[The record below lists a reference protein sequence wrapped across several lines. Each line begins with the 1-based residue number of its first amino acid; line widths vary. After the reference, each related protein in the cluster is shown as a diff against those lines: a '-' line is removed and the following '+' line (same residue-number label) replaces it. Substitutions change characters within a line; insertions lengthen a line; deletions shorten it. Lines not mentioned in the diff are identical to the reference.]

1 MSDLNKLRLEIDR
14 LDDELLKLL
23 NARAEVSKQIGAA
36 KRVESAQSVQSAQG
50 APGDPA
56 VVFRPER
63 EAHVLRR
70 LQAANAGPLPNVA
83 VSRIYHEIMSASSAL
98 QRPIRVAYLGPAG
111 TFSEQAVI
119 KQFGRSAVA
128 VACANFDEV
137 FRRTETGETDFS
149 VVPVEN
155 STEGA
160 ISRAL
165 DLLLT
170 TPLKICSEVVVRVQQ
185 NLMRKTDGNQ
195 TEAGGHGT
203 GGTGGIC
210 GTGGTSGTSG
220 LADTAGITKV
230 YSHAQSL
237 AQTQGWLNRNL
248 PGVDRVTV
256 ESNAEAARLA
266 SLDESTAAIAGLNA
280 AENYGLTVLAPNVE
294 DDPTNRTRF
303 IVAGQIDAQRS
314 GRDRTWL
321 VMSAPNKPGAVHAL
335 LTPFAKH
342 GVSMTKLESRP
353 ARIASMPGSWEYLFY
368 VDIEGHQQDTVVAR
382 ALDELKSIAPYLKIF
397 GSFPVGDY

>member
-36 KRVESAQSVQSAQG
+36 KRGQSDSGQG
-50 APGDPA
+50 EAA
-56 VVFRPER
+56 VVYRPER

-70 LQAANAGPLPNVA
+70 LQDANAGPLPNEA

-128 VACANFDEV
+128 VPCANFDEV

-170 TPLKICSEVVVRVQQ
+170 TPLKICAEVVVRVQQ
-185 NLMRKTDGNQ
+185 NLMRQ
-195 TEAGGHGT
+195 RAGQ
-203 GGTGGIC
+203 
-210 GTGGTSGTSG
+210 
-220 LADTAGITKV
+220 DGITKV

-248 PGVDRVTV
+248 PGVDRIIV

-266 SLDESTAAIAGLNA
+266 GLDDATAAIAGLNA
-280 AENYGLTVLAPNVE
+280 AGNYGLTVLATNIE

-303 IVAGQIDAQRS
+303 IVAGQIEAQRS

-353 ARIASMPGSWEYLFY
+353 AKIASMPGSWEYLFY
-368 VDIEGHQQDTVVAR
+368 VDIEGHQQDTGVAK
-382 ALDELKSIAPYLKIF
+382 ALDELKAIAPYLKIF

>member
-36 KRVESAQSVQSAQG
+36 KRADDAANAATGG
-50 APGDPA
+50 AAPA
-56 VVFRPER
+56 TPAAPVFRPER
-63 EAHVLRR
+63 EAHILRR
-70 LQAANAGPLPNVA
+70 LQDANAGPLPNEA

-119 KQFGRSAVA
+119 KQFGRSCTAVP
-128 VACANFDEV
+128 CANFDEV

-170 TPLKICSEVVVRVQQ
+170 TPLKICAEVVVRVQQ
-185 NLMRKTDGNQ
+185 NLMRKRDGV
-195 TEAGGHGT
+195 
-203 GGTGGIC
+203 
-210 GTGGTSGTSG
+210 
-220 LADTAGITKV
+220 DGITKV

-237 AQTQGWLNRNL
+237 AQTQNWLNRNL

-266 SLDESTAAIAGLNA
+266 SLDDNTAAIAGANA
-280 AENYGLTVLAPNVE
+280 AENYGLTILSANIE

-303 IVAGQIDAQRS
+303 IVAGQSDAQRS
-314 GRDRTWL
+314 GKDRTWL

-353 ARIASMPGSWEYLFY
+353 AKIASMPGSWEYLFY
-368 VDIEGHQQDTVVAR
+368 VDIEGHQQDTVVAK

>member
-1 MSDLNKLRLEIDR
+1 MSDDAQDLNKLRLDIDR
-14 LDDELLKLL
+14 IDDVLLKLL
-23 NARAEVSKQIGAA
+23 NERAAVSKKIGAA
-36 KRVESAQSVQSAQG
+36 KRVPSADAAG
-50 APGDPA
+50 EPA

-70 LQAANAGPLPNVA
+70 LQDANAGPLPNVA

-119 KQFGRSAVA
+119 KQFGRSAIA

-185 NLMRKTDGNQ
+185 NLMRKTADGASGTGQ
-195 TEAGGHGT
+195 PAGGVAG
-203 GGTGGIC
+203 
-210 GTGGTSGTSG
+210 
-220 LADTAGITKV
+220 TAGITKV

-237 AQTQGWLNRNL
+237 AQTQAWLNRNL
-248 PGVDRVTV
+248 AGVDRVTV

-266 SLDESTAAIAGLNA
+266 SLDASTAAIAGLNA
-280 AENYGLTVLAPNVE
+280 AENYGLTVLAPNIE

-314 GRDRTWL
+314 GKDRTWL

-368 VDIEGHQQDTVVAR
+368 VDIEGHQQDTVVAK

>member
-23 NARAEVSKQIGAA
+23 NARAEVSKQVGAA
-36 KRVESAQSVQSAQG
+36 KRADDAAQATNG
-50 APGDPA
+50 AAAA
-56 VVFRPER
+56 VAAAPVFRPER
-63 EAHVLRR
+63 EAHILRR
-70 LQAANAGPLPNVA
+70 LQGANAGPLPNEA

-119 KQFGRSAVA
+119 KQFGRSCTAVP
-128 VACANFDEV
+128 CANFDEV

-170 TPLKICSEVVVRVQQ
+170 TPLKICAEVVVRVQQ
-185 NLMRKTDGNQ
+185 NLMRKRVGMD
-195 TEAGGHGT
+195 
-203 GGTGGIC
+203 
-210 GTGGTSGTSG
+210 
-220 LADTAGITKV
+220 GITKV

-237 AQTQGWLNRNL
+237 AQTQNWLNRNL

-266 SLDESTAAIAGLNA
+266 SLDENTAAIAGANA
-280 AENYGLTVLAPNVE
+280 AENYGLTILSANIE
-294 DDPTNRTRF
+294 DDATNRTRF
-303 IVAGQIDAQRS
+303 IVAGQSDAQRS
-314 GRDRTWL
+314 GKDRTWL

-353 ARIASMPGSWEYLFY
+353 AKIASMPGSWEYLFY
-368 VDIEGHQQDTVVAR
+368 VDIEGHQQDTVVAK

>member
-1 MSDLNKLRLEIDR
+1 MSDANDLNKLRLDIDR
-14 LDDELLKLL
+14 LDDALLKLL
-23 NARAEVSKQIGAA
+23 NERASVSQKIGAA
-36 KRVESAQSVQSAQG
+36 KRQVQG
-50 APGDPA
+50 AGAAPA
-56 VVFRPER
+56 AVFRPER

-70 LQAANAGPLPNVA
+70 LQDANAGPLPNEA

-98 QRPIRVAYLGPAG
+98 QHPIRVAYLGPAG

-119 KQFGRSAVA
+119 KQFGRSAIA
-128 VACANFDEV
+128 VPCANFDEV

-185 NLMRKTDGNQ
+185 NLMRNADSAK
-195 TEAGGHGT
+195 AGTAGT
-203 GGTGGIC
+203 AGT
-210 GTGGTSGTSG
+210 TGM
-220 LADTAGITKV
+220 AGITKV

-248 PGVDRVTV
+248 PGVDRITV

-266 SLDESTAAIAGLNA
+266 SLDSSTAAIAGLNA
-280 AENYGLTVLAPNVE
+280 AENYGLTVLAANIE
-294 DDPTNRTRF
+294 DDATNRTRF
-303 IVAGQIDAQRS
+303 IVAGKIDAQRS

-353 ARIASMPGSWEYLFY
+353 AKIASMPGSWEYLFY
-368 VDIEGHQQDTVVAR
+368 VDIEGHQQDTVVAK
-382 ALDELKSIAPYLKIF
+382 ALDELKEIAPYLKIF

>member
-36 KRVESAQSVQSAQG
+36 KREHSEGGQVEA
-50 APGDPA
+50 A
-56 VVFRPER
+56 VVYRPER

-70 LQAANAGPLPNVA
+70 LQQANAGPLPNEA

-119 KQFGRSAVA
+119 KQFGRSAIA
-128 VACANFDEV
+128 VPCANFDEV

-170 TPLKICSEVVVRVQQ
+170 TPLKICAEVVVRVQQ
-185 NLMRKTDGNQ
+185 NLMRKSEGA
-195 TEAGGHGT
+195 E
-203 GGTGGIC
+203 
-210 GTGGTSGTSG
+210 SGRAAAT
-220 LADTAGITKV
+220 ATAGITKV

-248 PGVDRVTV
+248 PGVDRIIV

-266 SLDESTAAIAGLNA
+266 SLDDTTAAIAGLNA
-280 AENYGLTVLAPNVE
+280 AENYGLTVLNTNIE

-303 IVAGQIDAQRS
+303 IVAGQIEAQRS

-353 ARIASMPGSWEYLFY
+353 AKIASMPGSWEYLFY
-368 VDIEGHQQDTVVAR
+368 VDIEGHQQDTVVAK
-382 ALDELKSIAPYLKIF
+382 ALDELKAIAPYLKIF

>member
-1 MSDLNKLRLEIDR
+1 MNDLAKLRLEIDR

-23 NARAEVSKQIGAA
+23 NARAAVSKQIGEA
-36 KRVESAQSVQSAQG
+36 KRAEGEGQ
-50 APGDPA
+50 A
-56 VVFRPER
+56 VIYRPER

-70 LQAANAGPLPNVA
+70 LQEANAGPLPNEA

-111 TFSEQAVI
+111 TFSEQAAI
-119 KQFGRSAVA
+119 KQFGRSCVA
-128 VACANFDEV
+128 VPCANFDEV
-137 FRRTETGETDFS
+137 FRRTESGETDFS

-165 DLLLT
+165 DLLLV
-170 TPLKICSEVVVRVQQ
+170 TPLKICGEVVVRVQQ
-185 NLMRKTDGNQ
+185 NLMRKGR
-195 TEAGGHGT
+195 AGAEV
-203 GGTGGIC
+203 
-210 GTGGTSGTSG
+210 S
-220 LADTAGITKV
+220 TAGITKV
-230 YSHAQSL
+230 YSHGQSL
-237 AQTQGWLNRNL
+237 AQTQNWLNRNL

-266 SLDESTAAIAGLNA
+266 SLDENTAAIAGLNA
-280 AENYGLTVLAPNVE
+280 AENYGLTVLAQNIE

-303 IVAGQIDAQRS
+303 IVAGHIEAQRT
-314 GRDRTWL
+314 GRDRTWM

-353 ARIASMPGSWEYLFY
+353 AKIASMPGSWEYLFY
-368 VDIEGHQQDTVVAR
+368 VDLEGHQTDTVLAT
-382 ALDELKSIAPYLKIF
+382 ALAELKSIAPYLKIF

>member
-1 MSDLNKLRLEIDR
+1 MTDGANDLNKLRIEMDR
-14 LDDELLKLL
+14 LDDALLKLL
-23 NARAEVSKQIGAA
+23 NERATVSKKIGET
-36 KRVESAQSVQSAQG
+36 KRAQG
-50 APGDPA
+50 EAT

-63 EAHVLRR
+63 EAHILRR
-70 LQAANAGPLPNVA
+70 LQDTNAGPLPNVA
-83 VSRIYHEIMSASSAL
+83 LSRIYHEIMSASSAL

-119 KQFGRSAVA
+119 KQFGRSALA
-128 VACANFDEV
+128 VPCANFDEV

-165 DLLLT
+165 DLLLLS
-170 TPLKICSEVVVRVQQ
+170 PLKICSEVVVRVQQ
-185 NLMRKTDGNQ
+185 NLMRKR
-195 TEAGGHGT
+195 AGM
-203 GGTGGIC
+203 
-210 GTGGTSGTSG
+210 
-220 LADTAGITKV
+220 DGITKV

-266 SLDESTAAIAGLNA
+266 SLDDSTAAIAGANA
-280 AENYGLTVLAPNVE
+280 AENFGLMILSPSIE

-303 IVAGQIDAQRS
+303 IVAGQVEAQRS

-353 ARIASMPGSWEYLFY
+353 AKIASMPGTWEYLFY
-368 VDIEGHQQDTVVAR
+368 VDIEGHQQDTVVAK

>member
-23 NARAEVSKQIGAA
+23 NTRAEVSKQIGAA
-36 KRVESAQSVQSAQG
+36 KRVQSDSGQG
-50 APGDPA
+50 EVA
-56 VVFRPER
+56 VVYRPER

-70 LQAANAGPLPNVA
+70 LQDANPGPLPNDA

-119 KQFGRSAVA
+119 KQFGRSAIA
-128 VACANFDEV
+128 VPCANFDEV

-170 TPLKICSEVVVRVQQ
+170 TPLKICAEVVVRVQQ
-185 NLMRKTDGNQ
+185 NLMRKREG
-195 TEAGGHGT
+195 TEGGMA
-203 GGTGGIC
+203 
-210 GTGGTSGTSG
+210 
-220 LADTAGITKV
+220 ADTATAGITKV

-248 PGVDRVTV
+248 PGADRIIV

-280 AENYGLTVLAPNVE
+280 AENYGLAVLSTNIE

-303 IVAGQIDAQRS
+303 IVAGQIEAQRS

-353 ARIASMPGSWEYLFY
+353 AKIASMPGSWEYLFY
-368 VDIEGHQQDTVVAR
+368 VDIEGHQQDTVVAK
-382 ALDELKSIAPYLKIF
+382 ALDELKAIAPYLKIF

>member
-1 MSDLNKLRLEIDR
+1 MSDANDLNKLRLDIDR
-14 LDDELLKLL
+14 LDDALLKLL
-23 NARAEVSKQIGAA
+23 NERATVSQQIGAA
-36 KRVESAQSVQSAQG
+36 KRQEQG
-50 APGDPA
+50 ASAAPA
-56 VVFRPER
+56 PVFRPER

-70 LQAANAGPLPNVA
+70 LQDANAGPLPNEA

-119 KQFGRSAVA
+119 KQFGRSAIA
-128 VACANFDEV
+128 VPCANFDEV

-185 NLMRKTDGNQ
+185 NLMRSADG
-195 TEAGGHGT
+195 AKA
-203 GGTGGIC
+203 
-210 GTGGTSGTSG
+210 GTS
-220 LADTAGITKV
+220 GITKV

-266 SLDESTAAIAGLNA
+266 SLDGSTAAIAGLNA
-280 AENYGLTVLAPNVE
+280 AENYGLTVLAANIE
-294 DDPTNRTRF
+294 DDATNRTRF
-303 IVAGQIDAQRS
+303 IVAGKIDAQRS

-368 VDIEGHQQDTVVAR
+368 VDIEGHQQDTVVAK
-382 ALDELKSIAPYLKIF
+382 ALDELKAIAPYLKIF

>member
-1 MSDLNKLRLEIDR
+1 MSDLNKLRREIDR

-36 KRVESAQSVQSAQG
+36 KRAESTEDAQG
-50 APGDPA
+50 SNGVEGKSGRAP

-70 LQAANAGPLPNVA
+70 LQDANPGPLPNAA

-185 NLMRKTDGNQ
+185 NLMRKREGMD
-195 TEAGGHGT
+195 A
-203 GGTGGIC
+203 
-210 GTGGTSGTSG
+210 
-220 LADTAGITKV
+220 ITKV

-266 SLDESTAAIAGLNA
+266 SLDTGTAAIAGLNA
-280 AENYGLTVLAPNVE
+280 AENYGLTVLAPNIE

-368 VDIEGHQQDTVVAR
+368 VDIEGHQQDTVVAK

>member
-1 MSDLNKLRLEIDR
+1 MSDANDLNKLRLDIDR
-14 LDDELLKLL
+14 LDDALLKLL
-23 NARAEVSKQIGAA
+23 NERASVSQQIGAA
-36 KRVESAQSVQSAQG
+36 KRQEQG
-50 APGDPA
+50 ASAAPA
-56 VVFRPER
+56 PVFRPER

-70 LQAANAGPLPNVA
+70 LQDANVGPLPNEA

-119 KQFGRSAVA
+119 KQFGRSAIA
-128 VACANFDEV
+128 VPCANFDEV

-170 TPLKICSEVVVRVQQ
+170 TPLKICAEVVVRVQQ
-185 NLMRKTDGNQ
+185 NLMRSADGVKAGTTG
-195 TEAGGHGT
+195 TE
-203 GGTGGIC
+203 
-210 GTGGTSGTSG
+210 
-220 LADTAGITKV
+220 GITKV

-266 SLDESTAAIAGLNA
+266 SLDGSTAAIAGLNA
-280 AENYGLTVLAPNVE
+280 AENYGLTVLAQNIE
-294 DDPTNRTRF
+294 DDATNRTRF
-303 IVAGQIDAQRS
+303 IVAGKIDAQRS

-368 VDIEGHQQDTVVAR
+368 VDIEGHQQDTVVAK
-382 ALDELKSIAPYLKIF
+382 ALDELKAIAPYLKIF

>member
-1 MSDLNKLRLEIDR
+1 MTTPSNDLNTLRLEIDR
-14 LDDELLKLL
+14 LDNELLKLL
-23 NARAEVSKQIGAA
+23 NERAAVSQKIGAA
-36 KRVESAQSVQSAQG
+36 KRAEGEVTT
-50 APGDPA
+50 
-56 VVFRPER
+56 VFRPER

-70 LQAANAGPLPNVA
+70 LQEANPGPLPNVA

-98 QRPIRVAYLGPAG
+98 QRPIKVAYLGPAG
-111 TFSEQAVI
+111 TFSEQAVV
-119 KQFGRSAVA
+119 KQFGRSAIA
-128 VACANFDEV
+128 VPCANFDEV
-137 FRRTETGETDFS
+137 FRRTESGETDFS

-170 TPLKICSEVVVRVQQ
+170 TPLKICAEVVVRVQQ
-185 NLMRKTDGNQ
+185 NLMRKREGTD
-195 TEAGGHGT
+195 
-203 GGTGGIC
+203 
-210 GTGGTSGTSG
+210 
-220 LADTAGITKV
+220 GITKV

-237 AQTQGWLNRNL
+237 AQTQNWLNRNL

-266 SLDESTAAIAGLNA
+266 SLDESTAAIAGINA
-280 AENYGLTVLAPNVE
+280 AENYGLTVLAPNIE

-303 IVAGQIDAQRS
+303 IVAGQVDAQRS
-314 GRDRTWL
+314 GKDRTWL

-353 ARIASMPGSWEYLFY
+353 AKIASMPGSWEYLFY
-368 VDIEGHQQDTVVAR
+368 VDIEGHQQDTVVAQ

-397 GSFPVGDY
+397 GSFPVGNY

>member
-1 MSDLNKLRLEIDR
+1 MSDANDLNKLRVEIDR
-14 LDDELLKLL
+14 FDDALLKLL
-23 NARAEVSKQIGAA
+23 NERASVSQKIGAA
-36 KRVESAQSVQSAQG
+36 KRQEQG
-50 APGDPA
+50 AGAAPPP
-56 VVFRPER
+56 VFRPER

-70 LQAANAGPLPNVA
+70 LQDANAGPLPNEA

-119 KQFGRSAVA
+119 KQFGRSAIA
-128 VACANFDEV
+128 VPCANFDEV

-170 TPLKICSEVVVRVQQ
+170 TPLRICSEVVVRVQQ
-185 NLMRKTDGNQ
+185 NLMRKSDGNDGA
-195 TEAGGHGT
+195 AGSSGT
-203 GGTGGIC
+203 GSNPSN
-210 GTGGTSGTSG
+210 TSGTTG
-220 LADTAGITKV
+220 TEGITKV

-266 SLDESTAAIAGLNA
+266 SLDCSTAAIAGINA
-280 AENYGLTVLAPNVE
+280 AENYGLSVLAANIE
-294 DDPTNRTRF
+294 DDATNRTRF
-303 IVAGQIDAQRS
+303 IVAGKIDAQRS

-353 ARIASMPGSWEYLFY
+353 AKIASMPGSWEYLFY
-368 VDIEGHQQDTVVAR
+368 VDIEGHQQDTVVAK
-382 ALDELKSIAPYLKIF
+382 ALDELKEIAPYLKIF